1 MKLTDDAVKSLFEM
15 LAPYSDFFST
25 AMERLSTTKTMYS
38 MNPSFLSFFNR
49 RPLHRLLKNRD
60 CTVWHSKQG
69 DLMARPG
76 VGCESGFTY
85 IAKVG
90 DLYKIGC
97 ARSDPYARIRTISNN
112 TGLRLSLRFYLHSQ
126 CYRGLEKDLH
136 ESYQHLRVSGEFFR
150 LSYSDISAIRRIGYF
165 KGVPVKHYT
174 PIYFYDGSDNATA
187 KRCEFEY
194 FADPEF
200 YRHKALRLESALSS
214 DEEYRL
220 TKMQLRQLIDHWL
233 NVYLNL
239 DPVIDRHN
247 RTD

>member
-1 MKLTDDAVKSLFEM
+1 MKLTDDAVKSLLEM
-15 LAPYSDFFST
+15 LAPYSDSFSS
-25 AMERLSTTKTMYS
+25 AIERLSTMKTGYPIS
-38 MNPSFLSFFNR
+38 PSFLSFFNH
-49 RPLHRLLKNRD
+49 RPLHSLLKNRD

-69 DLMARPG
+69 DLMARSG
-76 VGCESGFTY
+76 VGCEAGFTY

-97 ARSDPYARIRTISNN
+97 SRSDPYARIRTISNN

-150 LSYSDISAIRRIGYF
+150 LSQSELSAIRRISYF

-187 KRCEFEY
+187 KRREFEY

-214 DEEYRL
+214 DEEDRL
-220 TKMQLRQLIDHWL
+220 TKMRLRQLIDHWL
-233 NVYLNL
+233 DVHLN
-239 DPVIDRHN
+239 PGSEVERHS